1 MSEVPTLLPWLAAPL
16 AQGLALRAHAL
27 LLHGPGAVGQFE
39 LGLALA
45 TGWLCEAERAEARP
59 CGVCPSC
66 RLMAAHMHPDFHL
79 LLPEVLRE
87 PLGWGALEEGG
98 EGGDGEATGKGKSKA
113 KPSKEIRVEAVRA
126 AIEWGQKT
134 SSRGRAKVILIHP
147 AQAMNMIA
155 ANALLKTLEEPAGRL
170 RLVLTA
176 HDPEALLP
184 TVRSRCQRLRLAL
197 PPAAQATAWLAAQG
211 VDRPEVL
218 LAASGGQV
226 LEALAMSIDGIDSE
240 RWERV
245 PVAVQRGLAAP
256 LADWPL
262 ARLVDALQKL
272 CHDLMC
278 LRAQAAPRYF
288 SAAVLAPLMQPRG
301 PQWPALATW
310 AQELTRAARH
320 DEHPWHAGLRCEA
333 LVGQGARLWQTPRSQ
348 PGSAQHPVDTLD
360 AR

>member
-1 MSEVPTLLPWLAAPL
+1 MSQAPVLLPWLAAPL

-45 TGWLCEAERAEARP
+45 TGWLCEAERGDARP

-79 LLPEVLRE
+79 LLPEALRE
-87 PLGWGALEEGG
+87 PLGWGALAESG
-98 EGGDGEATGKGKSKA
+98 EGGDGEATGKAKNKA

-147 AQAMNMIA
+147 AQAMNLIA
-155 ANALLKTLEEPAGRL
+155 ANALLKTLEEPAGQL

-184 TVRSRCQRLRLAL
+184 TVRSRCQRLHLAL
-197 PPAAQATAWLAAQG
+197 PPASLATAWLAGQG
-211 VDRPEVL
+211 IQRPEVL

-226 LEALAMSIDGIDSE
+226 LEATAMAAEGIDSE

-301 PQWPALATW
+301 PQWPALTAW

-348 PGSAQHPVDTLD
+348 PGSAKHPLDTLD